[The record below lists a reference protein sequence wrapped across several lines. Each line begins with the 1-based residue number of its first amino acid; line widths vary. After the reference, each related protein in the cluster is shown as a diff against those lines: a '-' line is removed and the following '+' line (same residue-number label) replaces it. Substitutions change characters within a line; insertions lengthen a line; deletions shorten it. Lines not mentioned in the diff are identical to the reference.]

1 MGALVSAFTGGGGP
15 DPIVMPPM
23 PTPRPPTAPARE
35 KRKARRGKIGKSTQL
50 TGPGGL
56 GDTNVKT
63 ASILGG

>member
-23 PTPRPPTAPARE
+23 PKPTPTAERD
-35 KRKARRGKIGKSTQL
+35 KRKARRGKIGKGTQL

-56 GDTNVKT
+56 GDTDVKT